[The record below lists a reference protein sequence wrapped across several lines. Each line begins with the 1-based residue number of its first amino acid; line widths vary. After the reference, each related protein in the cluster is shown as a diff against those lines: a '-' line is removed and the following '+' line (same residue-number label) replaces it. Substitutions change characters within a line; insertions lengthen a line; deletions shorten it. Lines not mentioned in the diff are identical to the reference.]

1 MAHRSSRRRA
11 RRRGRFSGLYKL
23 LSALLILAALVAG
36 CLVFFRAEGVAVSGN
51 ERYTEE
57 EIVRV
62 SGVTQGENL
71 FALLLRRGEIADA
84 LREQL
89 PYVEAVSIRSALP
102 DTLVIEVRECRAA
115 AYIRYEG
122 ADWLLNAGGKLLE
135 RVTDGETGDTVELT
149 GVTALQPSP
158 GTQLAVSQE
167 ESRKLEDALALLGA
181 LEERGLLAG
190 ADSIDLSSDSR
201 IEMRYEDRLTVRL
214 AYASD
219 YDYDAKALAAAIDYL
234 GSEERSV
241 VDLTFEDGPHL
252 YPERPAG

>member
-1 MAHRSSRRRA
+1 MA
-11 RRRGRFSGLYKL
+11 RRRRNRRYRRSRLTVPFRI
-23 LSALLILAALVAG
+23 LSFFLICGAILAALLLFFKVQTVTVAG
-36 CLVFFRAEGVAVSGN
+36 NS
-51 ERYTEE
+51 RYTQE
-57 EIVRV
+57 EILA
-62 SGVTQGENL
+62 VTDIQEGENL
-71 FALLLRRGEIADA
+71 FLINKYAVASAITG
-84 LREQL
+84 QL

-201 IEMRYEDRLTVRL
+201 MEMRYEDRLTVRL

-234 GSEERSV
+234 GPEERSV